1 MEQLAMNF
9 PEWTRVAEVEL
20 VYKTTVKPSQRPKI
34 NIVKYCYYFLKE
46 LWNENTIEMQEEF
59 KVMLLNRVNKVIGVY
74 EASSGVLTGTVADPR
89 LILAAAIKS
98 LAVSIIL
105 SHNHPSGNLKP
116 SRADEEMTQKIKVAA
131 SYHDIRVI
139 DHIIITSEGYYSFA
153 NEGLL

>member
-1 MEQLAMNF
+1 MEQLALNF

-20 VYKTTVKPSQRPKI
+20 VYKTKIKPSERPKI
-34 NIVKYCYYFLKE
+34 NSVKDCYQLLKE

-59 KVMLLNRVNKVIGVY
+59 KVMLLNRGNKVIGVY
-74 EASSGVLTGTVADPR
+74 EASSGGLTGTVADPR

-116 SRADEEMTQKIKVAA
+116 SRADEELTQKIKVAA

-153 NEGLL
+153 DEGLL

>member
-1 MEQLAMNF
+1 MEQLAMQF

-20 VYKTTVKPSQRPKI
+20 VYKTKVKPSERPKI
-34 NIVKYCYYFLKE
+34 SSVKDCYQLLKE

-59 KVMLLNRVNKVIGVY
+59 KVMLLNRGNRVIGTY
-74 EASSGVLTGTVADPR
+74 EVSAGGITGTVADPR

-98 LAVSIIL
+98 LSVGIIL

-116 SRADEEMTQKIKVAA
+116 SKADEELTQKIKCAA
-131 SYHDIRVI
+131 AYHDIRVI

>member
-20 VYKTTVKPSQRPKI
+20 VYKTKVKASERPKI
-34 NIVKYCYYFLKE
+34 NSVKDCYQLLKE

-59 KVMLLNRVNKVIGVY
+59 KVMLLNRGNKVIGVY
-74 EASSGVLTGTVADPR
+74 EASSGGLTGTVADPR

>member
-1 MEQLAMNF
+1 MTMNF

-20 VYKTTVKPSQRPKI
+20 VYKTKVKPSQRPKI
-34 NIVKYCYYFLKE
+34 GTVKDCYELLKQ

-59 KVMLLNRVNKVIGVY
+59 KVMLLNRGNKVIGVY
-74 EASSGVLTGTVADPR
+74 EASSGGLTGTVADPR

-116 SRADEEMTQKIKVAA
+116 SRADEELTQKIKVAA

-153 NEGLL
+153 DEGLL

>member
-20 VYKTTVKPSQRPKI
+20 IYKTTVKASERPKI
-34 NIVKYCYYFLKE
+34 SSVKDCYQLLKE

-59 KVMLLNRVNKVIGVY
+59 KVMLLNRGNKVIGVY
-74 EASSGVLTGTVADPR
+74 EASSGGLTGTVADPR

>member
-20 VYKTTVKPSQRPKI
+20 VYKTTIKPSERPKI
-34 NIVKYCYYFLKE
+34 SSVSDSYKLLKE

-59 KVMLLNRVNKVIGVY
+59 KVLLLNRANKVIGVY
-74 EASSGVLTGTVADPR
+74 EASAGGLTGTVADPR

-98 LAVSIIL
+98 LAVSIVL

-116 SRADEEMTQKIKVAA
+116 SRADEELTQKIKVAA
-131 SYHDIRVI
+131 AYHDISVI
-139 DHIIITSEGYYSFA
+139 DHIIITSEAYYSFA
-153 NEGLL
+153 DEGLL